1 MAISPPGSPPGAEQL
16 FYSITDADT
25 VAMSMRA
32 QLGDERC
39 TDVDSQSHS
48 KFFPSGKNFSFK
60 LHRAKDLQA

>member
-39 TDVDSQSHS
+39 TDVDSHSHS
-48 KFFPSGKNFSFK
+48 KFFAPGRTFHYK
-60 LHRAKDLQA
+60 LHRAKDLRA